1 MSSPLARQAAS
12 SSPHSRRHQDS
23 PSSTTAPPGGLV
35 VHVPRR
41 WRLSCVRQYGPHVQ
55 AVGREHG
62 ALPHVPARPRRLRQQ
77 RLFPAVFKQHL
88 LQQRGKTV
96 SLWDS
101 RSGLCIQTLYGH
113 SNSCNSAACNLRG
126 DTIVSSDAD
135 GGVRIWDIRMVQQ
148 RLHIDA
154 GPLPANKYS
163 LAAPSA
169 ACCGSFRHTLQVLF
183 RPQRHSLARRLRL

>member
-1 MSSPLARQAAS
+1 MFNDGGDFLVSGSMDHTCKLWDVSTGRCRMSLRGHVDSVNSVCFQPFSNNICS
-12 SSPHSRRHQDS
+12 SSGD
-23 PSSTTAPPGGLV
+23 
-35 VHVPRR
+35 
-41 WRLSCVRQYGPHVQ
+41 
-55 AVGREHG
+55 
-62 ALPHVPARPRRLRQQ
+62 
-77 RLFPAVFKQHL
+77 
-88 LQQRGKTV
+88 KTV

-113 SNSCNSAACNLRG
+113 SNSCNSAAFNLRG

-154 GPLPANKYS
+154 GPLPANKYL

-183 RPQRHSLARRLRL
+183 RPQRHSLARRLRR